1 MSVIGFF
8 SPENENGYLSNWYL
22 CEFTYGRYTYSS
34 AEQFMMAQKALLFQD
49 FEIFDKILKTT
60 SPKTLNRLGK
70 QVKNYDDAIW
80 SQVRHLMM
88 HRGIRAKFQQNSDLL
103 QKLIDTNES
112 ILAECSPYDKIWGI
126 GLAVDDARIQETA
139 KWKGKNLLGSILMNV
154 RSELKSWL
162 FNSSNDITYID
173 ATDLPANDIWNM
185 ALSEAYKLPKI
196 KDAIDIYAKVAN
208 KDRGSFHQIHDRVNS
223 TRIIG

>member
-1 MSVIGFF
+1 M
-8 SPENENGYLSNWYL
+8 
-22 CEFTYGRYTYSS
+22 CEFMYGRYTYSS
-34 AEQFMMAQKALLFQD
+34 AEQLMMAQKALLFQD

-60 SPKTLNRLGK
+60 SPKTLKRLGK

-126 GLAVDDARIQETA
+126 GLAVDDVRIQETA

-173 ATDLPANDIWNM
+173 A
-185 ALSEAYKLPKI
+185 
-196 KDAIDIYAKVAN
+196 ID
-208 KDRGSFHQIHDRVNS
+208 
-223 TRIIG
+223 